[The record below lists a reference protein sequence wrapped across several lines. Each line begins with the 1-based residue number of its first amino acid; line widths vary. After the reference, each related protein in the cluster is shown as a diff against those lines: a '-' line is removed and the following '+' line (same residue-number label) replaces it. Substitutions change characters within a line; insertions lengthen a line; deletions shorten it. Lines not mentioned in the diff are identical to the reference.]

1 MTLLDD
7 HQIRAAA
14 PPVRGRCRFAHALV
28 LAQLAV
34 ASLGLTAWT
43 NVATAA
49 EMTVAPVMV
58 NDPKAVFATV
68 ESSNVV
74 PARARIGGT
83 VTALKVNRG
92 DMVREGEV
100 IATVT
105 DDKLALQLDALD
117 AQIEGAKAAFDKA
130 QLDQGRME
138 RLRQSGTVSQA
149 QQDAARTA
157 VDVAATTLAA
167 RTAERAVVAQQQAE
181 GQIRAP
187 ATGRVL
193 TVPVTVGSVLLAGE
207 AVATVAEGNY
217 VLRLRL
223 PETHAHTLNVGD
235 EVRID
240 GADLGEHVAASGRIT
255 LIYPQVEDGRVIADA
270 AVDGLGDYFVGERVR
285 VWVPGDERPAFVV
298 PAGALTT
305 RFGIDYLTVRTPDG
319 TAMSVPVQPGRPLPR
334 PGLPDGIEILSGLQA
349 GDVVVTP

>member
-1 MTLLDD
+1 MNTPECEFRRPAARR
-7 HQIRAAA
+7 HHIRRLAAA
-14 PPVRGRCRFAHALV
+14 ALV
-28 LAQLAV
+28 LAPLA
-34 ASLGLTAWT
+34 AAGTAIAGELR
-43 NVATAA
+43 V
-49 EMTVAPVMV
+49 EPVSV

-105 DDKLALQLDALD
+105 DDKLALQLEALD
-117 AQIEGAKAAFDKA
+117 AQIEGAKASLDKA
-130 QLDQGRME
+130 QLDQGRVE
-138 RLRQSGTVSQA
+138 KLRLTGTVSQA

-157 VDVAATTLAA
+157 VDVAETTLAA

-193 TVPVTVGSVLLAGE
+193 TVPATIGSVLMPGE
-207 AVATVAEGNY
+207 PVATVAEGNY
-217 VLRLRL
+217 VLRLSL
-223 PETHAHTLNVGD
+223 PETHARTLATGD

-240 GADLGEHVAASGRIT
+240 AADLGEHVAPAGRIT
-255 LIYPQVEDGRVIADA
+255 LIYPQVENGRVIADA
-270 AVDGLGDYFVGERVR
+270 AVAGLGDYFVGERVR
-285 VWVPGDERPAFVV
+285 VWVPGAERKAFVV

-305 RFGIDYLTVRTPDG
+305 RFGIDYVALKAADG
-319 TAMSVPVQPGRPLPR
+319 NTISVPVQPGRPLPR
-334 PGLPDGIEILSGLQA
+334 PGLADGIEILSGLAA